1 MPNHLKILHIAN
13 FKTEHNG
20 SMFYN
25 TDSKIQHG
33 LIELGHYVHA
43 FDYKFMVR
51 KSNIFNTTSLSH
63 KKVHQQLI
71 ELCEN
76 INFDLIL
83 IGHIHLPNDLLKKL
97 KSIYPCKIAMWFVDP
112 INEPHRLSHFKEMQ
126 DQVNA
131 LFITTAGKYLE
142 KLSSNFTHPIC
153 AFTPNLSLAAV
164 EHHRPV
170 WEDFKYDVIFCGSNS
185 KYPER
190 EQFIESLVKQLPEL
204 NFKLGACL
212 GEPPLFGHEYHS
224 AVQQSLM
231 SINYS
236 KYNDI
241 YMYSSD
247 RLAQLTGMGSL
258 VFTARTPGLE
268 LLFPA
273 DSIIYFNHLNDVVTR
288 LDYYYRHPEQA
299 LDIAKKGY
307 QLAHTLF
314 EAKNVLQQWI
324 NLLYLNPLNSP
335 WQQETYH
342 KGQRI
347 SHV

>member
-1 MPNHLKILHIAN
+1 MSDKLKILHIAN

-25 TDSKIQHG
+25 TDTKIQHG
-33 LIELGHYVHA
+33 LIELGHYVHG
-43 FDYKFMVR
+43 FDYKYMVR

-63 KKVHQQLI
+63 KKTHQQLL

-76 INFDLIL
+76 IHFDLIL
-83 IGHIHLPNDLLKKL
+83 IGHIQLPIDLLEKIKA
-97 KSIYPCKIAMWFVDP
+97 IHPCKIAMWFVDP
-112 INEPHRLSHFKEMQ
+112 INEPHRLEHFKAMQ
-126 DQVNA
+126 SQVDA
-131 LFITTAGKYLE
+131 IFATTAGECLKQ
-142 KLSSNFTHPIC
+142 LSSNLPQPIC
-153 AFTPNLSLAAV
+153 AFTPNISLASI
-164 EHHRPV
+164 EHPRCD
-170 WEDFKYDVIFCGSNS
+170 WNNYQYDVIFCGSNS

-190 EQFIESLVKQLPEL
+190 EQFIQSLVEQLPAL
-204 NFKLGACL
+204 KFKLGACL
-212 GEPPLFGHEYHS
+212 GHPPLFGHHYQT

-258 VFTARTPGLE
+258 VFTAKTPGLE
-268 LLFPA
+268 LLFPN
-273 DSIIYFNHLNDVVTR
+273 DCVVYFDHIDDVIKKLT
-288 LDYYYRHPEQA
+288 YFHKHPEHA
-299 LDIAKKGY
+299 IEIAQKGY
-307 QLAHTLF
+307 QLAHQRF

-324 NLLYLNPLNSP
+324 NLLYQYPLNSV
-335 WQQETYH
+335 WQQEVYH

-347 SHV
+347 QYV